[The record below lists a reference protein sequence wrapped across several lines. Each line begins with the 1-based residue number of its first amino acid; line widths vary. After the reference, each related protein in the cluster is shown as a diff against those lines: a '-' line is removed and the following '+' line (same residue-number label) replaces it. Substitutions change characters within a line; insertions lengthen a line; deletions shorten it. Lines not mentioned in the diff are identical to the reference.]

1 MNFDIRIETHDTSLV
16 YDLLGKDSA
25 NRGDVISI
33 GDDASLKYGGTLIRL
48 QEGIPE
54 VIGFIL
60 TITRD
65 IGVGIVSAW
74 LYDKLKNK
82 KATLRIDRTIVEI
95 DKGEISRVIQEK
107 ITKK

>member
-1 MNFDIRIETHDTSLV
+1 MNFDIRIETHDTLLV
-16 YDLLGKDSA
+16 YDLLEKDTA
-25 NRGDVISI
+25 NKGDVISI
-33 GDDASLKYGGTLIRL
+33 GDGASLRYRGTLIQL

-60 TITRD
+60 TIAKD

-82 KATLRIDRTIVEI
+82 KATLRIDRTVVEI
-95 DKGEISRVIQEK
+95 DKGEITRIIREK
-107 ITKK
+107 ITRK